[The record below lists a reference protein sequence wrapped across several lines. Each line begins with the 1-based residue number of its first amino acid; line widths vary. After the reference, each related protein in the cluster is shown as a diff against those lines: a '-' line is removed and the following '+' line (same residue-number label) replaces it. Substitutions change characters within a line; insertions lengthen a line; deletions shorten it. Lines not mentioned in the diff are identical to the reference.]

1 MQLTFS
7 LQVLPDQRTFSYNYF
22 GMHAP
27 REREF
32 DNLNH
37 PNNSSFLKLTQASKL
52 QLKH

>member
-7 LQVLPDQRTFSYNYF
+7 LQVLPDQRTFSYKITL

-37 PNNSSFLKLTQASKL
+37 QNN
-52 QLKH
+52 